1 MTLKFRRSNN
11 LHDGYHEVDLANG
24 GRFEG
29 EIRDGEPNGP
39 GMMLFPDG
47 TIYIG
52 EFRAGIFHGL
62 GIKYLPEGNRAGVE
76 RFEGEFRDGRF
87 QTGIQWT
94 FGDPIHF
101 EDGTYVSDWTSAE
114 LTNLSE
120 NLGSPPPDID
130 ESERQK
136 RLENAKERAMS
147 ATKYALQSTEIA

>member
-1 MTLKFRRSNN
+1 MLN
-11 LHDGYHEVDLANG
+11 DGFHVVEFENG

-47 TIYIG
+47 TIYNG
-52 EFRAGIFHGL
+52 EFRDAAFHGL
-62 GIKYLPEGNRAGVE
+62 GIKYLPEGDRTGVE
-76 RFEGEFRDGRF
+76 RFEGEFRDDRF

-101 EDGTYVSDWTSAE
+101 ENGTYVSDRTSAE
-114 LTNLSE
+114 LAILSDKM
-120 NLGSPPPDID
+120 GSSPPDID

-136 RLENAKERAMS
+136 RLEKAKERAML
-147 ATKYALQSTEIA
+147 AAKYVLE

>member
-1 MTLKFRRSNN
+1 M
-11 LHDGYHEVDLANG
+11 HDGYHEVDLANG

-87 QTGIQWT
+87 QTEYNDFRLIQYILRM
-94 FGDPIHF
+94 GR
-101 EDGTYVSDWTSAE
+101 TSP
-114 LTNLSE
+114 TGYPRS
-120 NLGSPPPDID
+120 
-130 ESERQK
+130 
-136 RLENAKERAMS
+136 
-147 ATKYALQSTEIA
+147 